1 MHFDGRTQRA
11 FREAGVDRETVE
23 AVAEGV
29 VELARADA
37 ERVERFFEAHDR
49 VVSDMGL
56 AHSASEFPEHAVEY
70 CDLFTHGAAIRGYL
84 RFDAW
89 GVPVEDVRVL
99 VGEELPD
106 VVECT
111 LGPTVNG
118 RVRFATDRERL

>member
-23 AVAEGV
+23 RVADRV
-29 VELARADA
+29 VELAREDA
-37 ERVERFFEAHDR
+37 ERVEGFFGAHDR
-49 VVSDMGL
+49 VVSDMDL
-56 AHSASEFPEHAVEY
+56 AHSSEEFPEHTVDY
-70 CDLFTHGAAIRGYL
+70 CDLFTHGAEIRGYL
-84 RFDAW
+84 RFDSW

-99 VGEELPD
+99 VGEALPD

-118 RVRFATDRERL
+118 RVRFSTDRERL